1 MTDRYTRSRWLF
13 GDDFS
18 KLQAAKVLVCGC
30 GGVGG
35 GAIEALARSGVGAIR
50 AIDSDSFDI
59 TNQNRQFRS
68 ENINE
73 PKAAVFERELPNV
86 RGIVGRIDESS
97 INSLGLSDFD
107 VIIDAIDDI
116 KAKILLAKNASD
128 KLLCSLGS
136 AKRIDPS
143 KLRYASIWQTKG
155 DAFGAKFRYEL
166 RKSSFSGDFTCVYSI
181 EEPRCK
187 NLGSCMAVTASAG
200 LMLASLAIR
209 RILGEF

>member
-1 MTDRYTRSRWLF
+1 M
-13 GDDFS
+13 
-18 KLQAAKVLVCGC
+18 CGC

-35 GAIEALARSGVGAIR
+35 AVIEALARSGVGALTV
-50 AIDSDSFDI
+50 IDSDSFDI

-68 ENINE
+68 ENVNE

-86 RGIVGRIDESS
+86 RGIIGRIETSS

-166 RKSSFSGDFTCVYSI
+166 RKSGFSGDFTCVYSI

>member
-1 MTDRYTRSRWLF
+1 M
-13 GDDFS
+13 
-18 KLQAAKVLVCGC
+18 
-30 GGVGG
+30 
-35 GAIEALARSGVGAIR
+35 
-50 AIDSDSFDI
+50 
-59 TNQNRQFRS
+59 
-68 ENINE
+68 
-73 PKAAVFERELPNV
+73 
-86 RGIVGRIDESS
+86 RGIIGRIDESS
-97 INSLGLSDFD
+97 INSLGLDDFD

-166 RKSSFSGDFTCVYSI
+166 RKSGFSGDFTCVYSI

>member
-1 MTDRYTRSRWLF
+1 MTDRFTRSRWLF
-13 GDDFS
+13 DKDFE
-18 KLQAAKVLVCGC
+18 KLQNARVLVCGC

-35 GAIEALARSGVGAIR
+35 AAIEALARSGVGTITAV
-50 AIDSDSFDI
+50 DCDTFDI
-59 TNQNRQFRS
+59 TNQNRQLRS
-68 ENINE
+68 EHIGQA
-73 PKAAVFERELPNV
+73 KAAVFERELPNV
-86 RGIVGRIDESS
+86 RGVVARVDESFVAS
-97 INSLGLSDFD
+97 MDFASFD

-143 KLRYASIWQTKG
+143 KLRYDSIWATSG

-166 RKSSFSGDFTCVYSI
+166 RKSGFSGDFTCVYSI

-187 NLGSCMAVTASAG
+187 VLGSCMSVTASAG
-200 LMLASLAIR
+200 LLLSSLAIR

>member
-35 GAIEALARSGVGAIR
+35 AAIEALARSGVGAITV
-50 AIDSDSFDI
+50 IDSDSFEI

-68 ENINE
+68 ENVNE

-86 RGIVGRIDESS
+86 RGIIGRIDESS
-97 INSLGLSDFD
+97 INSLG
-107 VIIDAIDDI
+107 
-116 KAKILLAKNASD
+116 
-128 KLLCSLGS
+128 LCSLGS

-166 RKSSFSGDFTCVYSI
+166 RKSGFSGDFTCVYSI